1 MDIQKDFD
9 SKVDASAD
17 FKDEY
22 FKGYT
27 SKRGKDFVAKLRKR
41 GAIIELLEPRARQW
55 ISVPQSKNPMKR
67 RNCKPNSD
75 TKSHF
80 LATTGSKNY
89 IQWRVKRPSK
99 EGNCTIKMSA
109 DGHIFTP
116 ITPVGQKVAWFACG
130 RKSGYENV
138 LVKLPKNMVTKD
150 PNSDY
155 VILQFEMYTSFG
167 PIVQC
172 ADLII

>member
-1 MDIQKDFD
+1 
-9 SKVDASAD
+9 
-17 FKDEY
+17 
-22 FKGYT
+22 
-27 SKRGKDFVAKLRKR
+27 
-41 GAIIELLEPRARQW
+41 
-55 ISVPQSKNPMKR
+55 
-67 RNCKPNSD
+67 
-75 TKSHF
+75 
-80 LATTGSKNY
+80 
-89 IQWRVKRPSK
+89 
-99 EGNCTIKMSA
+99 MSA

-116 ITPVGQKVAWFACG
+116 ITPVGQKTAWFSCG

-172 ADLII
+172 ADLIIQKQNANFANQKCDPHCKNGGVCKQGKCHCGEMFYGDSCEFKSAASGAFSMLLFIFVVAMIIAGVALLFAGKKLDKKREALVNQQNNQNRGPPQGPPM